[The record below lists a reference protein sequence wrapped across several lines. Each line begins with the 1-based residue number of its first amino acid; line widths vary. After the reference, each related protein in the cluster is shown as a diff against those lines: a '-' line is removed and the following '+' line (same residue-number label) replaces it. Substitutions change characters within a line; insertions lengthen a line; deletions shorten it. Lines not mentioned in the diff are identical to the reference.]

1 MASLVFSIANTI
13 AIHRKSHPKPCRL
26 CLTNT
31 KLINQC
37 VFQLC
42 TITITY
48 HAVSFRLGF
57 LFGQY
62 DQIAECFSFHSA
74 RGRVSWTLIAGLTL
88 RLMEQKWPRAKG
100 MLFAVNLKCVSMT
113 RFNATWYS
121 ITRLTGVVFIFG
133 ICRIAQFEEVL
144 SQDVVDFKKLQELC
158 SHGNLASLCGWLMQ
172 LLHHCT
178 GDWCNCCITVRA
190 IEAMVYV
197 V

>member
-1 MASLVFSIANTI
+1 MASLVLSIANTI
-13 AIHRKSHPKPCRL
+13 ATYRKSHPEPCRL
-26 CLTNT
+26 RLTNT
-31 KLINQC
+31 NLINQC
-37 VFQLC
+37 VFQLS

-57 LFGQY
+57 LFGQHH
-62 DQIAECFSFHSA
+62 QIADCLSFHSA
-74 RGRVSWTLIAGLTL
+74 RGRVSYTLIAGLTL
-88 RLMEQKWPRAKG
+88 RLMEPKWPRAKG
-100 MLFAVNLKCVSMT
+100 MLFAVSTKCVGMT
-113 RFNATWYS
+113 RFNATWYG

-158 SHGNLASLCGWLMQ
+158 SHGNLESLYGWLMQ

-178 GDWCNCCITVRA
+178 IDWSNGC
-190 IEAMVYV
+190 EAYV